1 MLDLRSFTLAQFAE
15 LCSRLDWEPYRA
27 KQVYS
32 WLWQKGATDMDAMTN
47 LSKEKRN
54 QLKQEFTIAELKT
67 EKTARDKDGTVKFT
81 WRLSDGEIV
90 ESVFI
95 PESDR
100 RTVCVS
106 TQVGCSLGCEF
117 CYTGRMGF
125 RRNLAWHEIAGQ
137 VLEVRKRIQGIE
149 ESRNQEAVGSEL
161 DPLTTGPL
169 DPSPLVSNVVFM
181 GMGEPFLNYDA
192 TIEAVTQLNSDLGLN
207 IGARKITVSTAGI
220 PDAIRKYAR
229 FPLQSRLAVSLN
241 ASDNETRDQLM
252 PINQRHPLE
261 ELIPAVR
268 EFTKLKGKRVTFE
281 YVLIDGVNNRK
292 QDVAQLSR
300 LLEGIPCKLNLIPF
314 NPFPDSD
321 LKPPPPQEVER
332 FKLAL
337 FPLLPAVT
345 VRRSRGTNIL
355 AACGQLAGPMSES
368 RNCP

>member
-81 WRLSDGEIV
+81 WRLSDGETV

-137 VLEVRKRIQGIE
+137 VIDVARAIPDLVP
-149 ESRNQEAVGSEL
+149 SL
-161 DPLTTGPL
+161 DIGN
-169 DPSPLVSNVVFM
+169 SSLVISNVVLM

-355 AACGQLAGPMSES
+355 AACGQLAGPMPES
-368 RNCP
+368 RDCP